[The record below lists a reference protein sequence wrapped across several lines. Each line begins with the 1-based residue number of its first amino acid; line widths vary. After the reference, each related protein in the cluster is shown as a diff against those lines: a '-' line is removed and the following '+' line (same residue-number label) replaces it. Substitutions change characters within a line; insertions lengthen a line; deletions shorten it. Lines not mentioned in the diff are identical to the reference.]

1 MSFARDTL
9 LRPFPI
15 AWNVVAGVVGIASF
29 FGIDSQVAT
38 SVRILGATCF
48 FLFLVSIGMVFVS
61 RDLYRRAKNPLAIR
75 TVLEGTHFYHGTLI
89 IILDRSNWIETGQLL
104 ALVANS
110 DGVQIPLGLLTVET
124 MTTEGFP
131 QCVVAISLTTDC
143 LSDYLVDRSRWGSL
157 RAFPDIKSRYLEVST
172 NG

>member
-1 MSFARDTL
+1 M
-9 LRPFPI
+9 RPFPL
-15 AWNVVAGVVGIASF
+15 AWNVVAGAAGIASF
-29 FGIDSQVAT
+29 FGIDSQVPT
-38 SVRILGATCF
+38 SVRILGATCL
-48 FLFLVSIGMVFVS
+48 FLFLVLLGMVVVS
-61 RDLYRRAKNPLAIR
+61 RNLYRRAKMPVAIR
-75 TVLEGTHFYHGTLI
+75 TVLEGTHFYQGRLI
-89 IILDRSNWIETGQLL
+89 VILDRSNWIEPGQLL

-131 QCVVAISLTTDC
+131 QCVVAIPLTTDR
-143 LSDYLVDRSRWGSL
+143 LSDHLADRSRWGSL